1 MNHGFVTI
9 NLGRGASLSLEHF
22 GERTA
27 SFDAENNNERVTGY
41 LDPDD
46 AGRLRTFL
54 DEAFPEHAPQPTGH
68 WTTQPPT
75 EPGWYW
81 FKGGSGEVDVVE
93 VWLPKGGTTLLASD
107 SNATYEPA
115 SMEGT
120 WYSEPLSVPGPN
132 K

>member
-1 MNHGFVTI
+1 MRFVSDNAQEITEWIAAAMDQVDLDNHALWFLT
-9 NLGRGASLSLEHF
+9 
-22 GERTA
+22 
-27 SFDAENNNERVTGY
+27 
-41 LDPDD
+41 PKPWD
-46 AGRLRTFL
+46 AGAYRKIAADCIEIANGL
-54 DEAFPEHAPQPTGH
+54 DGARSH

-132 K
+132 A